1 MRSESSPKT
10 QNVGL
15 KRRYAVLMAGGAGTR
30 FWPWSRLDLPK
41 QLLPLAGDDSM
52 LAETVA
58 RLRGIIPR
66 ENILVVTGKRLKR
79 GVERALPDLPRASI
93 LCEPEGRNTT
103 ACIGWAALEIDK
115 RDPDG
120 VMIVLPSDHVVR
132 PLETFRAAVL
142 DALTLANR
150 LRCLVTFGIK
160 PTAPETGYGY
170 IRAGRALERGEG
182 ALRVEAFHEKPS
194 TARARR
200 FLRDGRY
207 YWNSGMF
214 AWRAD
219 VILDE
224 IRKHVP
230 QIAAGLDEIAARRKG
245 GRASQRVVDR
255 IYPGLQSISVDHAV
269 MEKSD
274 RVAMFAAPFQWSDIG
289 SWDAVAAV
297 WPRDPDGNSSRDPLV
312 AVSSKNNVVASRG
325 KPVALLGVEG
335 LAVVDSGDAILVC
348 KRERAQ
354 DVRAIVAALEAAGL
368 GTLR

>member
-1 MRSESSPKT
+1 
-10 QNVGL
+10 
-15 KRRYAVLMAGGAGTR
+15 MAGGAGTR
-30 FWPWSRLDLPK
+30 FWPWSRADLPK
-41 QLLPLAGDDSM
+41 QLLPLVSAESM
-52 LAETVA
+52 LADTVA
-58 RLRGIIPR
+58 RLHGIVPR

-103 ACIGWAALEIDK
+103 ACVGWAALEIAK
-115 RDPDG
+115 RDPEG
-120 VMIVLPSDHVVR
+120 VMIVLPSDHVVS
-132 PLETFRAAVL
+132 PL
-142 DALTLANR
+142 DAFRKAARDAITVANR

-170 IRAGRALERGEG
+170 IRAGRNVGEG
-182 ALRVEAFHEKPS
+182 EDALRVEAFHEKPS
-194 TARARR
+194 AARARR

-219 VILDE
+219 VILEE
-224 IRKHVP
+224 IAKHVP
-230 QIAAGLDEIAARRKG
+230 RLAGGLKEIADTSQRSP
-245 GRASQRVVDR
+245 ASQRIVDR
-255 IYPGLQSISVDHAV
+255 VYPRLQSISVDHAV

-274 RVAMFAAPFQWSDIG
+274 RVVMIAAPFRWSDIG
-289 SWDAVAAV
+289 SWDAVATI
-297 WPRDPDGNSSRDPLV
+297 WPRDTHGNSSRDPVV
-312 AVSSKNNVVASRG
+312 AVDARNNVVASGG
-325 KPVALLGVEG
+325 KLVALLGVED